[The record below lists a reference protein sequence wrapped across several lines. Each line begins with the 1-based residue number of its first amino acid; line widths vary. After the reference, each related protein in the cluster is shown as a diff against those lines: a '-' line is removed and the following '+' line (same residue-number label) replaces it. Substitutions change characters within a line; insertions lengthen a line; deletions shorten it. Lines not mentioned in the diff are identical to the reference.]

1 MKVHQIGKRC
11 TVAVAAF
18 LAAMS
23 LVGCASTTANNP
35 RDPFESFNR
44 AMFSVNEGIDTVVKP
59 VAQGYTDYVPSPIRT
74 GIGNF
79 FGNIADLW
87 IAVNNYLQGKF
98 TEGSSDVSR
107 VIVNTTMGVGGL
119 FDVATLLDLEKHNED
134 FGQTLG
140 VWGIDTGPYL
150 FWPFIGPRDVRD
162 TFGFAVDA
170 TADPVMYVNDI
181 PVRNTMIGVRFI
193 DLRASLLPAD
203 KIVEEAAFDKYS
215 YIRNAYFQNRLNAV
229 YDGNPPRPKEDA
241 E

>member
-59 VAQGYTDYVPSPIRT
+59 VAQGYADYVPSPIRT

-107 VIVNTTMGVGGL
+107 VIVNTTMSVGGL

>member
-150 FWPFIGPRDVRD
+150 FGPFIGPRDVRD